1 MIEAGRRFAMIGMSG
16 CFDWNSLSIDSD
28 LAPDTSEAAIE
39 TNVDQRFSVAGP
51 HEASDRL
58 LIAFGLALE
67 PIEAALEDPERI
79 RGGLHGKIRATER
92 RRKKSHMG
100 FIVAFGRDWRLGGP
114 VSVLAVPLVV
124 DLDGL
129 EEWGRDV
136 LNANSKQRKNRLG
149 DLITGE
155 IRLRGV
161 GKFGRLNLSGIH
173 VLCPPKDSRRPKFHD
188 RGWLWIPCEVAEEG
202 TH

>member
-1 MIEAGRRFAMIGMSG
+1 MIEVGRRFAMIGTLE
-16 CFDWNSLSIDSD
+16 CHDWNSLSIDSD

-58 LIAFGLALE
+58 LIAVSLALE

-79 RGGLHGKIRATER
+79 RRGLHGKIRSTEC

-100 FIVAFGRDWRLGGP
+100 FIVAFGRDRRSRGS
-114 VSVLAVPLVV
+114 VSVLAGPLVV

-129 EEWGRDV
+129 KEWG
-136 LNANSKQRKNRLG
+136 
-149 DLITGE
+149 
-155 IRLRGV
+155 
-161 GKFGRLNLSGIH
+161 
-173 VLCPPKDSRRPKFHD
+173 
-188 RGWLWIPCEVAEEG
+188 
-202 TH
+202 